1 MANITNQGV
10 PNVFTEG
17 AIGDIYTD
25 TKTGYKYKCIS
36 VITVNTAEGS
46 TPYHTWVRIVE
57 NTSSGGSGTDGYSPT
72 VNIEEIDGGHRV
84 TITDVNG
91 DQYFDVLDGEKGDVG
106 LTDEEK
112 EVYDEAI
119 NKAHEHINKDIIDSV
134 TQEKIDNWDSKA
146 TEDYVDTKVADLVGS
161 APETMNTLEE
171 LATAMENNSEV
182 VEVLDQAITNKADK
196 DGTNATGDWSINI
209 TGNAATAD
217 SATKAT
223 QDANGNNI
231 TDTYASK
238 EDLTNTSSEKDITGI
253 AEGEC
258 PTITDSTDAPL
269 LYTKIKGYTLQDGT
283 PTPDAPV
290 DVLGLGNN
298 GSVELTA
305 CGKNLLDVITV
316 SDTKNGLTI
325 TVNDDKS
332 VTINGTATAN
342 TTIGIGTNETL
353 RKRILNKEVIFSGS
367 VGGSYNNYLMQ
378 IWNYNSNNEFIYSA
392 DGDSVPFVFTNSDSD
407 FNLVIYIWSGV
418 TLDNVTFY
426 PMIRLASTED
436 STYEPYQ
443 GTVATIPID
452 SPLYE
457 GDYIEEYADG
467 SGKIVR
473 ESNLFYC
480 KTIKSYDISRDIALL
495 QFEITNPSDT
505 KRVLAKCNSFIQK
518 LEYNFSYEHFYIE
531 GNVINLFIRKD
542 RFSTGLGNLQ
552 SEFTSY
558 IQSNPIYFVYYLAT
572 PIETPLTAE
581 QVAQFKNLYS
591 FDNITNLSC
600 DGEVSVQYYKNTDN
614 GKIAKIVE
622 DKVSNGDLSSFDFS
636 TLSDNQ
642 VSQLKTQ
649 LGLS

>member
-84 TITDVNG
+84 TVTDVNG
-91 DQYFDVLDGEKGDVG
+91 DQYFDVLDGKKGDVG

-182 VEVLDQAITNKADK
+182 VEVLDQAITNKADS

-238 EDLTNTSSEKDITGI
+238 EDLTNISSEKDITGI

-332 VTINGTATAN
+332 VTINGTATAD
-342 TTIGIGTNETL
+342 TTIGVGTNETL

-378 IWNYNSNNEFIYSA
+378 IWNHNSNDKFIYSA

-407 FNLVIYIWSGV
+407 FNLVIYIWSGA

-443 GTVATIPID
+443 ETVATIPID

-457 GDYIEEYADG
+457 GDYIEVYADG
-467 SGKIVR
+467 SGKLVRNNLRVVDPTFDTWYDYYIVHTGYSHPLYSHPYCDKLNYSDNHLEINSSGAISFLLLDGQSIDDLA
-473 ESNLFYC
+473 ESVFIC
-480 KTIKSYDISRDIALL
+480 KLSA
-495 QFEITNPSDT
+495 
-505 KRVLAKCNSFIQK
+505 
-518 LEYNFSYEHFYIE
+518 
-531 GNVINLFIRKD
+531 
-542 RFSTGLGNLQ
+542 
-552 SEFTSY
+552 
-558 IQSNPIYFVYYLAT
+558 
-572 PIETPLTAE
+572 PIETELTAE
-581 QVAQFKNLYS
+581 QVARFKQLYS
-591 FDNITNLSC
+591 FESLTNILC

-614 GKIAKIVE
+614 GKIAKSLE

-636 TLSDNQ
+636 TLSDDQ